1 MKISSVDHFVLTVA
15 SLDETV
21 AFYTQVLGMEL
32 LEFGQGRLALSF
44 GEQKIN
50 LHQHTKEFEPKALH
64 PTPGST
70 DFCLITSSSI
80 ADVVEW
86 LNSRNVDIE
95 LGPVPRTGAVGDIVS
110 VYIRDPDRN
119 LVEIAQYV

>member
-64 PTPGST
+64 PTPGSA